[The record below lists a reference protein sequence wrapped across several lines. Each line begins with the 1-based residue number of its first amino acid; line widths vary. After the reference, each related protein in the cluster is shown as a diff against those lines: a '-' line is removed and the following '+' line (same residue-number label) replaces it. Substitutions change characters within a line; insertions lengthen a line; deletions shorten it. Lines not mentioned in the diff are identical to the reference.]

1 MVTEEAQKTLTI
13 DKSNWTPVKLGDVVR
28 EVRET
33 VKDPAAEGLERIIGL
48 EHIESESIHIKEWG
62 QLSDGTTFT
71 KVFRKGQVLFGRR
84 RAYLKK
90 AAIATFD
97 GICSGDITVLEA
109 KKDLLPELLPFLLQ
123 NDKFFDL
130 AVQNSAGSLS
140 PRAKFKD
147 LANYE
152 FLLPHKS
159 QQSQIAELLWAA
171 DEVVEKLSTQ
181 KSRSEILFKSLVNK
195 DIVQNIDNSVIEY
208 QLDQLIDSIEAGTFV
223 NASDEEVL
231 PSNFGI
237 LKTSCVSSGIFLPN
251 EVKKV
256 VDEDIYKLKTS
267 VKKNSI
273 IISRIN
279 TFDLVGAN
287 VYVEKNYNNIYLP
300 DRLWQTEISNTDVNV
315 KYLWFILSSPTYRK
329 IISELCSGTSNSMKY
344 ITKQNFLSIKVKVPS
359 IEVQNKIVEIVE
371 KIYNSNKKIELSLD
385 VSKTLQKSLINQF
398 F

>member
-1 MVTEEAQKTLTI
+1 MVTEEVQKTLTI
-13 DKSNWTPVKLGDVVR
+13 DKSNWTLVKLGDVVQ

-33 VKDPAAEGLERIIGL
+33 VKNPAAEGIERIIGL
-48 EHIESESIHIKEWG
+48 EHIESENIHIKEWG
-62 QLSDGTTFT
+62 QLSEGTTFT

-109 KKDLLPELLPFLLQ
+109 KKDLLPGLLPFLIQ

-130 AVQNSAGSLS
+130 AIQNSAGSLS

-147 LANYE
+147 LADYE
-152 FLLPHKS
+152 FLLPPKE
-159 QQSQIAELLWAA
+159 QQAQIAELLWAA
-171 DEVVEKLSTQ
+171 DEVVGKLLTQ
-181 KSRSEILFKSLVNK
+181 KKRSEILFKSVVNE
-195 DIVQNIDNSVIEY
+195 DIIQNTDKSVLEHR
-208 QLDQLIDSIEAGTFV
+208 LDQLVDSIEAGTFV
-223 NASDEEVL
+223 NASDEEVT

-237 LKTSCVSSGIFLPN
+237 LKTSCVSSGLFLPD

-256 VDEDIYKLKTS
+256 NDDEVYKLKTS

-287 VYVEKNYNNIYLP
+287 VYVEKNYDNIYLP
-300 DRLWQTEISNTDVNV
+300 DRLWQTEISNSEVNV
-315 KYLWFILSSPTYRK
+315 KYLWFILSSPTYRS

-344 ITKQNFLSIKVKVPS
+344 ITKQNFLSIKVKMPS
-359 IEVQNKIVEIVE
+359 FSIQNKIVKKIET
-371 KIYNSNKKIELSLD
+371 IYNTNKKIELNLN
-385 VSKTLQKSLINQF
+385 VSKALQKSLINQF